1 LNNAEQHST
10 LRTTLNNGAYM
21 IEQKY
26 RATLSGESGRSG
38 WCVIFRHPLRR
49 NPDETP
55 VRVRRGLGTREK
67 TEAEVLVAQMN
78 QILADSTFWNPQAK
92 ARAEALF
99 HPKIV
104 SAFYDDLL
112 PEARDPWALRNEVI
126 PMPGQDQG
134 YARGRMLGTT
144 GGGKTTVMRQFLGT
158 DPKTERFP
166 STSTAKTT
174 VCDIEVIFGPA
185 PFQAVVTFFSE
196 DYVRLHIEECV
207 LASAASSVFE
217 KAEAEVCAA
226 KLLEHSEQRFRLSY
240 ILGNVSAGS
249 GEELS
254 DDEDLLVEAEPGE
267 NAEVSA
273 EERAAMAGR
282 IEGFVARIGQISAEA
297 ARKLESVL
305 GVNLRRTD
313 GKDESAFQELFEVE
327 LRQSDE
333 FHKLVD
339 EILDA
344 VKERFEL
351 LDGAG
356 FRRERDW
363 PLLWQFEC
371 GDRGEFIRTV
381 NRFSSNYAPNFGRL
395 LTPLVQGMRVKGPFA
410 PAWHDGGDLKLV
422 LMDGEGFGHTPESS
436 ASISTT
442 ITERFKDADAIVL
455 VDSAEQPMQAA
466 PQALLRTLASSGQE
480 GKLIVAFTH
489 LDEVKGDNLPN
500 IKARKLH
507 VQRSLDNAIGKVG
520 EVLGGSAE
528 NAIRRAA
535 SDRTFFLSKIDE
547 PIKAGN
553 KLTLA
558 ELRRMLTVI
567 QDSIKPRPP
576 AYVIPVYDVTNLILG
591 IPLAVGTFRDPWR
604 ARLGFPSESKIS
616 PVHWAKIKALA
627 RRFAELGQIEY
638 SDLMPVADM
647 ITALRE
653 RLSVVLALPLKWE
666 PENAPEEM
674 KRQVVNEILG
684 KVAGKLE
691 GLGKSRLFQ
700 ERTKEWSKAYYEH
713 SGRGSTR
720 DRARDID
727 NIYDTAAPTPTDKAD
742 ENASNFVAAIRTIVK
757 EAVEAADGRF
767 V

>member
-1 LNNAEQHST
+1 
-10 LRTTLNNGAYM
+10 
-21 IEQKY
+21 
-26 RATLSGESGRSG
+26 
-38 WCVIFRHPLRR
+38 
-49 NPDETP
+49 
-55 VRVRRGLGTREK
+55 
-67 TEAEVLVAQMN
+67 MN

-92 ARAEALF
+92 SRADALF

-126 PMPGQDQG
+126 PLPGPEQG

-144 GGGKTTVMRQFLGT
+144 GGGKTTVIRQFLGT

-174 VCDIEVIFGPA
+174 ISDIEVIFGPP

-196 DYVRLHIEECV
+196 DYVRLHIEECI
-207 LASAASSVFE
+207 LGSAATSVFDDAT
-217 KAEAEVCAA
+217 AEDCTA

-240 ILGNVSAGS
+240 ILGNLSAGN

-254 DDEDLLVEAEPGE
+254 DEEESEVEDKSAES
-267 NAEVSA
+267 AEVSA
-273 EERAAMAGR
+273 EERVAMTWRIESFVGR
-282 IEGFVARIGQISAEA
+282 IQQMGAKA
-297 ARKLESVL
+297 ARQLESEL
-305 GVNLRRTD
+305 GVNLRQAD

-327 LRQSDE
+327 LRQRDE
-333 FHKLVD
+333 FHGLVD
-339 EILDA
+339 EILEA
-344 VKERFEL
+344 VKERFDI
-351 LDGAG
+351 LDAAG

-363 PLLWQFEC
+363 PLLWQFNCE
-371 GDRGEFIRTV
+371 DRREFIGTV

-395 LTPLVQGMRVKGPFA
+395 LTPLVRGMRVKGPFA
-410 PAWHDGGDLKLV
+410 PTWHEGGELKLV
-422 LMDGEGFGHTPESS
+422 LMDSEGFGHTPESS
-436 ASISTT
+436 SSISTT

-455 VDSAEQPMQAA
+455 VDNAEQPMQAA

-489 LDEVKGDNLPN
+489 MDEVKGDNLPN

-528 NAIRRAA
+528 NAIRRTTAK
-535 SDRTFFLSKIDE
+535 RTFFLSKIDDL
-547 PIKAGN
+547 IQAGN
-553 KLTLA
+553 KLTLS

-567 QDSIKPRPP
+567 QESIKPKPP
-576 AYVIPVYDVTNLILG
+576 THVKPVYDIANLILG
-591 IPLAVGTFRDPWR
+591 IPIAVGKFRDPWR
-604 ARLGFPSESKIS
+604 ARLGFPSNSKLE
-616 PVHWAKIKALA
+616 PLHWARVKALA

-638 SDLMPVADM
+638 SGLMPVADM
-647 ITALRE
+647 IGALRE
-653 RLSVVLALPLKWE
+653 RLAEVLGSPLRWE
-666 PENAPEEM
+666 PAGAPDEM
-674 KRQVVNEILG
+674 KRQVTNEILD
-684 KVAGKLE
+684 KVAGNLE
-691 GLGKSRLFQ
+691 QLGKSRLFQ
-700 ERTKEWSKAYYEH
+700 DRTKEWSRAYYEH

-727 NIYDTAAPTPTDKAD
+727 GIYDIAAPTPTDKAD
-742 ENASNFVAAIRTIVK
+742 ENASNFVAAIRAIVK
-757 EAVEAADGRF
+757 EAVEASGGRF